1 MIHFEAVTDG
11 IMRLK
16 VPFENIYT
24 AVFLIKTEHGAM
36 LIDAATCE
44 RDVTEIILPALGEC
58 IDLREI
64 KYLLCTHLHGDH
76 GGGIRFLL
84 PHLKNAK
91 VAAASPRAK
100 ELYGDDNVQIV
111 QDNDEL
117 LGLKIL
123 HLPGHSADA
132 VAVFDIRTKTL
143 ICGDAVQL
151 YGITRYGCGVG
162 LPNEYRKSLARLA
175 DMQISLLVAS
185 HEYYPL
191 GSTATGEAVKMYI
204 CEAIAD
210 FERITA
216 FVNANISIGDAQ
228 AIAAKFTAEARI
240 SEPEMPSL
248 QSSTVRAIITSE
260 QKK

>member
-1 MIHFEAVTDG
+1 MIHFENITDD

-36 LIDAATCE
+36 LIDAAACE
-44 RDVTEIILPALGEC
+44 RDVNDVILPALGEC
-58 IDLREI
+58 IDPGEI

-91 VAAASPRAK
+91 VAAAAHRAI
-100 ELYGDDNVQIV
+100 ELYGNENVHTV
-111 QDNDEL
+111 QDGNVL

-123 HLPGHSADA
+123 HLPGHSSDA
-132 VAVFDIRTKTL
+132 VAVFDERTKAL

-162 LPNEYRKSLARLA
+162 LPHEYRRSLARLA
-175 DMQISLLVAS
+175 DMKISRLIAS

-191 GSTATGEAVKMYI
+191 GSTAEGEAVKEYI
-204 CEAIAD
+204 NEAIAD
-210 FERITA
+210 FERVTD
-216 FVNANISIGDAQ
+216 FVNTHMYIGDAV
-228 AIAAKFTAEARI
+228 AIAAAFTAEARI
-240 SEPEMPSL
+240 SEPDMPSL
-248 QSSTVRAIITSE
+248 QSSTVKAIME
-260 QKK
+260 DK